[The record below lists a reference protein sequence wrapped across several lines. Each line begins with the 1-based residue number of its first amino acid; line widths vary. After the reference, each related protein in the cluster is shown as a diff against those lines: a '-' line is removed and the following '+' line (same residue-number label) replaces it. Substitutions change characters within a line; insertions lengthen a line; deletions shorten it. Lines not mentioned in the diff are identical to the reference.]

1 MTNETEMF
9 TVYGETDGLAVAG
22 TFDLAAPI
30 ILGTDA
36 YLRIPR
42 GMKLKIHALRLNGDA
57 ANDTQVNVM
66 FTHDVT
72 AGPPVWED
80 SAVIFLDATRNR
92 VSEDKRKPTIFHG
105 FSGEE
110 AISFDW
116 LQTVVASVAYLEAD
130 VEYTPM

>member
-9 TVYGETDGLAVAG
+9 TVYGETDGLALTG
-22 TFDLAAPI
+22 TFDLIAPI
-30 ILGTDA
+30 IYGTDA

-57 ANDTQVNVM
+57 ANDTQANVM

-72 AGPPVWED
+72 AGVPTWVE
-80 SAVIFLDATRNR
+80 SAVLVLDATRNR
-92 VSEDKRKPTIFHG
+92 VSEDKRKPIIFQG
-105 FSGEE
+105 FSGDE
-110 AISFDW
+110 AVSFDW
-116 LQTVVASVAYLEAD
+116 VQTGAAVAYLEAD

>member
-57 ANDTQVNVM
+57 ANGTQTNVM

-72 AGPPVWED
+72 AGVPTWVE
-80 SAVIFLDATRNR
+80 SAVLVLDATRNR
-92 VSEDKRKPTIFHG
+92 VSEDKRKPIIFQG

-116 LQTVVASVAYLEAD
+116 VQTRAAVAYLEAD
-130 VEYTPM
+130 VEYTQM